1 MQVLIFIGIIIL
13 GGLLNFVLK
22 PGAKIVYK
30 LAIAYLFLAL
40 LVSVCMWVF
49 YFAGIKNVLILKA
62 ISFVMT
68 WGGMLGHILLGY
80 LLTYILLAVKSHLPE
95 ENMWSVR
102 QLIRTTLIAI
112 SIITG
117 NAFIIATAGKI
128 TYLGQMLDFF
138 KQSGYAAWFLYFIMV
153 AEPLG
158 GLGILFHFTL
168 KTGPS
173 ATVCLM
179 FIMLGAAYTHWHNK
193 DPFSDSYAAVMQ
205 FITLSLLL
213 VLYYSEKQA
222 AIKPKDTSIYII

>member
-1 MQVLIFIGIIIL
+1 MQVLTFIGVIIL
-13 GGLLNFVLK
+13 GGFLNLILK

-30 LAIAYLFLAL
+30 LAVSYISLAL
-40 LVSVCMWVF
+40 LVSVCVWVF
-49 YFAGIKNVLILKA
+49 YFAGIKNAVILKS

-68 WGGMLGHILLGY
+68 WSGMLGRILLGY
-80 LLTYILLAVKSHLPE
+80 LIVYILLALKSNLPE
-95 ENMWSVR
+95 ENMRSVR
-102 QLIRTTLIAI
+102 QLIRTTLIAVSI
-112 SIITG
+112 SAG

-128 TYLGQMLDFF
+128 TYLAQMLDFF
-138 KQSGYAAWFLYFIMV
+138 KQSGYAAWFLYFIMI

-168 KTGPS
+168 KTGPL
-173 ATVCLM
+173 ATICLM
-179 FIMLGAAYTHWHNK
+179 FIMLGAVYTHWHNK
-193 DPFSDSYAAVMQ
+193 DPFSDSYSAVNE

>member
-1 MQVLIFIGIIIL
+1 MQVLTFIGLMIL
-13 GGLLNFVLK
+13 GGLLNRVLK

-30 LAIAYLFLAL
+30 LAVIYIFLAL
-40 LVSVCMWVF
+40 LVSACMWVF
-49 YFAGIKNVLILKA
+49 YFAGIKNVVILKI
-62 ISFVMT
+62 ISFVMG

-80 LLTYILLAVKSHLPE
+80 LVTYILLALKSNLPE
-95 ENMWSVR
+95 ENMRSLR

-112 SIITG
+112 SIISG

-138 KQSGYAAWFLYFIMV
+138 KQSGYAAWFLYFIMI

-168 KTGPS
+168 KTGRL
-173 ATVCLM
+173 ATACLM
-179 FIMLGAAYTHWHNK
+179 FIMLGAVYTHWHNK
-193 DPFSDSYAAVMQ
+193 DSFSDSYAAVMQ

-213 VLYYSEKQA
+213 VLYYSEKQG

>member
-1 MQVLIFIGIIIL
+1 MQVLTFIGLIIL

-30 LAIAYLFLAL
+30 LAVAYIFLAL

-49 YFAGIKNVLILKA
+49 YFTGIKNAIILKI
-62 ISFVMT
+62 ISFIMS

-80 LLTYILLAVKSHLPE
+80 LLTNILLAIRSHQAGVDAQPL
-95 ENMWSVR
+95 R
-102 QLIRTTLIAI
+102 QLIRVMLIAV

-117 NAFIIATAGKI
+117 NVFIIATAGKI
-128 TYLGQMLDFF
+128 TNLGQMLDFF
-138 KQSGYAAWFLYFIMV
+138 KHSGYAAWFFYFIMI

-168 KTGPS
+168 KTGPM
-173 ATVCLM
+173 ATACLM
-179 FIMLGAAYTHWHNK
+179 FLMLGAVYTHWHNK
-193 DPFSDSYAAVMQ
+193 DPFSDSYAAVIQ

-222 AIKPKDTSIYII
+222 TIKPKDTSIYII

>member
-1 MQVLIFIGIIIL
+1 MQVLTFIGVIIL

-30 LAIAYLFLAL
+30 LAVSYLFLAL
-40 LVSVCMWVF
+40 LVSACMWVF
-49 YFAGIKNVLILKA
+49 YFAGIKNAVIIKA
-62 ISFVMT
+62 ISFVMS
-68 WGGMLGHILLGY
+68 WGGVLGRILLGY
-80 LLTYILLAVKSHLPE
+80 LVVYISLALKSSLPE
-95 ENMWSVR
+95 ENMR
-102 QLIRTTLIAI
+102 FLRRLIRTTLIAV

-138 KQSGYAAWFLYFIMV
+138 KQSGYAPWFLYFIMV

-168 KTGPS
+168 KTGPL
-173 ATVCLM
+173 ATACLM
-179 FIMLGAAYTHWHNK
+179 FLMLGAVYTHWHNK

-205 FITLSLLL
+205 FITMSLLL
-213 VLYYSEKQA
+213 LLYYSEKRA
-222 AIKPKDTSIYII
+222 AIKPKDTSIYVI